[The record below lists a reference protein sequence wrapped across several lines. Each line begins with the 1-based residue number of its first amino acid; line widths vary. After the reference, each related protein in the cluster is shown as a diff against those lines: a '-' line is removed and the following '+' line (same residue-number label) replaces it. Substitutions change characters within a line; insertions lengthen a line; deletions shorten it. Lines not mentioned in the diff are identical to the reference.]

1 MKKPLSSEA
10 LDRVR
15 EQLDE
20 IIRVER
26 TRALQIVEELEN
38 FANDHDYSEY
48 PESLISLYI
57 GLARFHINGR
67 DPKAAELVL
76 QKALAIAES
85 HDLPDE
91 VFHVQSTMAI
101 IHSMRGDHLRAIY
114 TWEDMLAQMDSTHT
128 MWMPIVNNLVVAYGF
143 TMQFARAVDLC
154 FELLQYVDDNPTEP
168 EVRIS
173 ALINLGNSYRP
184 LKSHEKALK
193 AYEEAIEIA
202 TRENILPYL
211 SYALGNMALTMS
223 DLNRYDEAYDYI
235 VRSLEIS
242 RKYYGDEHTADTL
255 STMGSICNKL
265 RRWDEAESCLTQALS
280 LMNAEEDR
288 VGLINVLL
296 NLATM
301 HIEQEQYEQSHKYL
315 QMADEAAKDM
325 EIIQHRINLHKLW
338 TKYYENTG
346 DLKGA
351 NASLQVL
358 NDLQEQQ
365 YTELSEKLI
374 SKQEAEYLR
383 RKIELQNQTYQK
395 KNAELESSNQLIKR
409 QAQQLEESNHDLH
422 TSMGMLNRLISII
435 SHDVRGPAANSAAA
449 LKMIQDGSISGESAD
464 ELLTHIITSLDS
476 VTDLLTEMMVWI
488 ESRSFSK
495 DVDRLMQD
503 VSVKGLFDPIIRMY
517 QSHLEQ
523 KRIKLDLILAADNLT
538 TYTEPNIM
546 KIVLRNILSNAIKF
560 TPGGGSISI
569 SCRDKDRYLE
579 LRIRDSGV
587 GMSKEELAKLLKQGL
602 QAKAGTDQELGMGMG
617 IRLSLGYLKLLGV
630 ELQVTSEENQGTEFV
645 LKLRKAKGV

>member
-1 MKKPLSSEA
+1 MKKILSTEA
-10 LDRVR
+10 LDRVS

-20 IIRVER
+20 IVRVER
-26 TRALQIVEELEN
+26 TRALEIVEELEN
-38 FANDHDYSEY
+38 FTIEHDFSEY
-48 PESLISLYI
+48 PEKLINIYI

-67 DPKAAELVL
+67 DPKEAELVL
-76 QKALAIAES
+76 QKALEIAES
-85 HDLPDE
+85 HALPDE

-114 TWEDMLAQMDSTHT
+114 TWEDMLAQMDSSHN

-154 FELLQYVDDNPTEP
+154 FELLQYLDDNPTEP

-184 LKSHEKALK
+184 LKSHDKALK

-202 TRENILPYL
+202 TKENILPYL

-223 DLNRYDEAYDYI
+223 DLNRFDEAYDYI
-235 VRSLEIS
+235 VKSLDIS
-242 RKYYGDEHTADTL
+242 RKFYGDEHIADTL

-265 RRWDEAESCLTQALS
+265 RRWDEAEKCLSQALN
-280 LMNAEEDR
+280 LLNQEDDK
-288 VGLINVLL
+288 VGYINTLL

-301 HIEQEQYEQSHKYL
+301 HIEQEQYEQSHQYL
-315 QMADEAAKDM
+315 LLADTASKDM
-325 EIIQHRINLHKLW
+325 DIIQHRINLHKLW
-338 TKYYENTG
+338 ANYYENTG
-346 DLKGA
+346 DLKEA
-351 NASLQVL
+351 NESLHIL

-383 RKIELQNQTYQK
+383 RKIEMQNQIYQE
-395 KNAELESSNQLIKR
+395 KNTELESSNHLIKR
-409 QAQQLEESNHDLH
+409 QAQQLEQSNHELH
-422 TSMGMLNRLISII
+422 TSLGMLNRLISII

-449 LKMIQDGSISGESAD
+449 LRMIHEGSIRGESASD
-464 ELLTHIITSLDS
+464 LMSHIITSLDS

-503 VSVKGLFDPIIRMY
+503 VSVKELFDPILRMY

-523 KRIKLDLILAADNLT
+523 KRIKLDLNLAGDDLT

-560 TPGGGSISI
+560 TPGGGKIHI
-569 SCRDKDRYLE
+569 SCRDREQYLE

-587 GMSKEELAKLLKQGL
+587 GMSQEELSRLLKQGL
-602 QAKAGTDQELGMGMG
+602 TAKAGTDQELGMGMG

-630 ELQVTSEENQGTEFV
+630 QLDVDSEENQGTEFV
-645 LKLRKAKGV
+645 LQLRKAKG